1 MKKSE
6 NNNFE
11 IVIPMGNVA
20 RVQVGPENT
29 DKETNKETAEKIIDL
44 LQTRPEITVN
54 KIAEIMDW
62 S

>member
-6 NNNFE
+6 NNIFE

-20 RVQVGPENT
+20 RVQVGPEKT
-29 DKETNKETAEKIIDL
+29 DKETAEKIIDL
-44 LQTRPEITVN
+44 LQTRPKITVN